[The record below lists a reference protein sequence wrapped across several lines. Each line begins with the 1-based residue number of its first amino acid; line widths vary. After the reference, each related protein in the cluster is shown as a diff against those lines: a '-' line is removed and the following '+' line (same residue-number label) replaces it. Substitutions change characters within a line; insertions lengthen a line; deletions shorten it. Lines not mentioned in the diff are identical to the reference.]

1 MNRFKILAVIFSICL
16 AISFLQTKAADT
28 THVVTHNKTTVV
40 TDPSKG
46 FNTYKKW
53 GVFPTANVPVRKI
66 ILHVKFACPDSM
78 RCADWDY
85 MDRISIMRTKGKNG
99 QVQDYEIAR
108 MLTPYGGAF
117 DKKWKFEWQVDVTD
131 FSSLLRDSVE
141 IEYKHTGYEPNK
153 DRGWAITLDFE
164 IVKGKPALEPVSIQK
179 IYDDSF
185 SYGDTTKPINQ
196 ALKPIS
202 FKAEN
207 NVLFARLRLVQTG
220 HGMDEPDN
228 CAEFCNKYRQL
239 FFDDKLIDTRAI
251 WKKCGDNPLYPQAG
265 TWIIDRANWCPGNLM
280 QPDIFDLKVQSG
292 TTHTVQAKME
302 DYISSKPSAAEVI
315 SAYLIQY
322 KEITNQNDVA
332 IEDIVV
338 PSSKYGHKRANPAV
352 ANPKVL
358 IKNLGKNEITNL
370 EMIYGTEGF
379 SKKQFKWAGKMPSG
393 KSVLISLPGVIDA
406 KKSTNQFYAKVVK
419 VNGKKDAYEA
429 DNFIKAPFEA
439 APLNAEKLIFYL
451 HTNQQPEHNSY
462 ALKNASG
469 EVLQGRKQGSL
480 KANTIYRDTL
490 ALTAGAYTLAL
501 VDTAGD
507 GLEFWYNTAGG
518 RGSARLMN
526 LNGEIVKAFESDC
539 GAGWEYNFRVGEKP
553 DAINK
558 EMLSVGLFPTRTND
572 KTTLDYFGSTAQDV
586 TVQLVTD
593 PGSVIV
599 EEHKY
604 NQLKEGIFTYDLSRF
619 PKGRF
624 YLKVFVNGEEKF
636 KKRVRLKE

>member
-239 FFDDKLIDTRAI
+239 FLTTNSLI
-251 WKKCGDNPLYPQAG
+251 
-265 TWIIDRANWCPGNLM
+265 
-280 QPDIFDLKVQSG
+280 
-292 TTHTVQAKME
+292 H
-302 DYISSKPSAAEVI
+302 
-315 SAYLIQY
+315 
-322 KEITNQNDVA
+322 
-332 IEDIVV
+332 
-338 PSSKYGHKRANPAV
+338 
-352 ANPKVL
+352 VL
-358 IKNLGKNEITNL
+358 FGKNVEIIHYIL
-370 EMIYGTEGF
+370 
-379 SKKQFKWAGKMPSG
+379 K
-393 KSVLISLPGVIDA
+393 
-406 KKSTNQFYAKVVK
+406 
-419 VNGKKDAYEA
+419 
-429 DNFIKAPFEA
+429 
-439 APLNAEKLIFYL
+439 
-451 HTNQQPEHNSY
+451 PEHGLLTEPTG
-462 ALKNASG
+462 AL
-469 EVLQGRKQGSL
+469 
-480 KANTIYRDTL
+480 
-490 ALTAGAYTLAL
+490 
-501 VDTAGD
+501 
-507 GLEFWYNTAGG
+507 
-518 RGSARLMN
+518 
-526 LNGEIVKAFESDC
+526 EI
-539 GAGWEYNFRVGEKP
+539 
-553 DAINK
+553 
-558 EMLSVGLFPTRTND
+558 
-572 KTTLDYFGSTAQDV
+572 
-586 TVQLVTD
+586 
-593 PGSVIV
+593 
-599 EEHKY
+599 
-604 NQLKEGIFTYDLSRF
+604 
-619 PKGRF
+619 
-624 YLKVFVNGEEKF
+624 
-636 KKRVRLKE
+636 